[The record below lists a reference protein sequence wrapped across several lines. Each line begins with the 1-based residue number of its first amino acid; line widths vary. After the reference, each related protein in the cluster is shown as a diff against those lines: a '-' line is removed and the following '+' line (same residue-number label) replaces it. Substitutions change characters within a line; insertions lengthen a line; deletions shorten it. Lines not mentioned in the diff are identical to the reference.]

1 MASERPPDQTRGSRG
16 VAAAHLQ
23 GRPGHPPEAVKWLV
37 PGNGKTVLEL
47 GAGIGRLTEHLVAAG
62 HAVHAVDNNPAMVEI
77 LRERVSVP
85 VTEGTVED
93 LDLQHRSVD
102 AVVCSTAFTSFD
114 LETALPAIAK
124 ALKTGGHLSVVWH
137 ERDGRI
143 PWVRRLGAFLEG
155 PVGARDNEPS
165 RHSITEHLLGSSLFS
180 FVEEE
185 TYTVWQDINR
195 DNVPDLVL
203 SRSWVADLSEP
214 DRDRAVAEVR
224 AFYDDYGRGMD
235 GMQLPYTVHCVR
247 TQVVHQPGLFDDGT
261 DALRLTS
268 EREGSSQGDS
278 GQDNDGNNDGDG
290 TGEDGSQPRKRT
302 PFRFDEDLF
311 LSDGTDTDM
320 LLIDF
325 R

>member
-1 MASERPPDQTRGSRG
+1 MASERPPGETRGKTG
-16 VAAAHLQ
+16 VAAAHLH

-37 PGNGKTVLEL
+37 PGNAKTVLEL
-47 GAGIGRLTEHLVAAG
+47 GAGIGRLTEHLAAAG
-62 HAVHAVDNNPAMVEI
+62 HAVHAVDKDPAMVEV
-77 LRERVSVP
+77 LRDRVSVP
-85 VTEGTVED
+85 VTLGTVED
-93 LDLQHRSVD
+93 LALEHRSVD

-124 ALKTGGHLSVVWH
+124 ALRTGGHLSVVWH
-137 ERDGRI
+137 ERDVRI

-155 PVGARDNEPS
+155 PRGGRDNEPS
-165 RHSITEHLLGSSLFS
+165 SETITEHLLSSPLFS

-185 TYTVWQDINR
+185 TYTVWQDVNH
-195 DNVPDLVL
+195 DNVADLVL
-203 SRSWVADLSEP
+203 SRSWVAALTPQAREQ
-214 DRDRAVAEVR
+214 AVAEVR

-235 GMQLPYTVHCVR
+235 GMQLPYKVHCVR

-261 DALRLTS
+261 DALDLMSGKTDG
-268 EREGSSQGDS
+268 EGETGEKEA
-278 GQDNDGNNDGDG
+278 GDG
-290 TGEDGSQPRKRT
+290 ATERRART

>member
-1 MASERPPDQTRGSRG
+1 MASERPPGETRGSAS
-16 VAAAHLQ
+16 VAAAHLH

-37 PGNGKTVLEL
+37 PGNAKTVLEL

-62 HAVHAVDNNPAMVEI
+62 HAVHAVDRDPAMVQI

-93 LDLQHRSVD
+93 LDLEHRSVD

-124 ALKTGGHLSVVWH
+124 ALRTGGHLSVVWH

-143 PWVRRLGAFLEG
+143 PWVRRLGTFLEG
-155 PVGARDNEPS
+155 PLGGRDNEPS
-165 RHSITEHLLGSSLFS
+165 SHSITEHLLASPLFS

-185 TYTVWQDINR
+185 TYTVWQDVNH
-195 DNVPDLVL
+195 DNVADLVL
-203 SRSWVADLSEP
+203 SRSWVADLSPQAREQ
-214 DRDRAVAEVR
+214 AVAEVR

-235 GMQLPYTVHCVR
+235 GMQLPYKVHCVR

-261 DALRLTS
+261 DALKLTS
-268 EREGSSQGDS
+268 DQADGESEADGADEGEAGDS
-278 GQDNDGNNDGDG
+278 G
-290 TGEDGSQPRKRT
+290 RRRRT